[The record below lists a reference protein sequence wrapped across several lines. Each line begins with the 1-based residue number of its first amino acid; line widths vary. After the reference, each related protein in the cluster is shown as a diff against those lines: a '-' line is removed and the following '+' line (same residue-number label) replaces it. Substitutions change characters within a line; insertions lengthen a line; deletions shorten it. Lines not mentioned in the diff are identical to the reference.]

1 MIIHLN
7 ENTLNRLFLIEGI
20 TDTTYHYCCFETLY
34 GMLKDGEIKLTM
46 TSNRQD
52 AYHKTKLFYLSTQ
65 RSKSLRFGYAR
76 NSHNKCRVELD
87 GYQLKADGYE
97 GMPLDYW
104 GASMGK
110 QSDIGLSASRIG
122 AQYGEFFKPDSGE
135 KRQKVM
141 DLQAPCSNFEFEDRI
156 FSDKPSLPL
165 KYIRR
170 VDCLVDNNRHPFEK
184 AILELA
190 ENNGIRVFFYNN
202 EKDFILQTE
211 NTINQE
217 IMSLDGEFEKENEI
231 SEERKE
237 RSLIYPIAVLLS
249 IIFYTKPHYNEEDYI
264 KINEESKEILSR
276 FGLEKFYESVVNLI
290 PENIMWADTRCT
302 AIEDTMRKLNTK
314 SGTNC
319 KLSNNVMLLGQYVL
333 NLYGANS
340 FSLLRAYLEK
350 YNRGDKDED
359 NIIQDSVKCVMYSYW
374 GSDSWDMVIGD
385 RKFWEWFDK
394 GQFYDEISRQL
405 DNDEFNKQYGEA
417 PVITHKS
424 KTNES
429 FKKYL
434 QHIMHNDNLS
444 LYDGSVI
451 LSKIYNNN
459 KEKMEET
466 FGRAV
471 KPIILTKDNF
481 FDYELMLN
489 FSDRFD
495 VEKKLFLN
503 SKESWDYRQKR
514 VSQS

>member
-20 TDTTYHYCCFETLY
+20 SDTTYHYCSIDSLY
-34 GMLKDGEIKLTM
+34 SILKDGDIKLTM
-46 TSNRQD
+46 SSNKAD
-52 AYHKTKLFYLSTQ
+52 SYHKTKLFYLSTQ

-104 GASMGK
+104 GAFMGK
-110 QSDIGLSASRIG
+110 QSDIGLNAPRVKTFFGNRFDTDNQKNREAVLNAQAG
-122 AQYGEFFKPDSGE
+122 AT
-135 KRQKVM
+135 
-141 DLQAPCSNFEFEDRI
+141 NFEFEDRI
-156 FSDKPSLPL
+156 FSETPSLPL
-165 KYIRR
+165 KYIKR
-170 VDCLVDNNRHPFEK
+170 VDCLVNKIAPVDK
-184 AILELA
+184 AILTLA
-190 ENNGIRVFFYNN
+190 KDNGVNVFFYNS
-202 EKDFILQTE
+202 ERDFILQTE
-211 NTINQE
+211 NVINKE
-217 IMSLDGEFEKENEI
+217 ILMSDGEFE
-231 SEERKE
+231 EEPERIRPEYKE
-237 RSLIYPIAVLLS
+237 RSAIDIIATLCGML
-249 IIFYTKPHYNEEDYI
+249 FYTKPHFSSGDYTRI
-264 KINEESKEILSR
+264 ESETMDVLSK
-276 FGLEKFYESVVNLI
+276 FGLEKFYKLVIDKI
-290 PENIMWADTRCT
+290 PEKIRWVEEACS
-302 AIEDTMRKLNTK
+302 TMSDRLRKLNTDSNTK
-314 SGTNC
+314 TNF
-319 KLSNNVMLLGQYVL
+319 SDNVMLLGQYVL
-333 NLYGANS
+333 NSYGVNNFGALRTY
-340 FSLLRAYLEK
+340 FSNYWNNKKENDRVV
-350 YNRGDKDED
+350 
-359 NIIQDSVKCVMYSYW
+359 QDSVKCVMYSYW

-495 VEKKLFLN
+495 VEEKLFLN

>member
-1 MIIHLN
+1 M
-7 ENTLNRLFLIEGI
+7 
-20 TDTTYHYCCFETLY
+20 DV
-34 GMLKDGEIKLTM
+34 
-46 TSNRQD
+46 
-52 AYHKTKLFYLSTQ
+52 LS
-65 RSKSLRFGYAR
+65 K
-76 NSHNKCRVELD
+76 
-87 GYQLKADGYE
+87 
-97 GMPLDYW
+97 
-104 GASMGK
+104 
-110 QSDIGLSASRIG
+110 
-122 AQYGEFFKPDSGE
+122 
-135 KRQKVM
+135 
-141 DLQAPCSNFEFEDRI
+141 
-156 FSDKPSLPL
+156 
-165 KYIRR
+165 
-170 VDCLVDNNRHPFEK
+170 
-184 AILELA
+184 
-190 ENNGIRVFFYNN
+190 
-202 EKDFILQTE
+202 
-211 NTINQE
+211 
-217 IMSLDGEFEKENEI
+217 
-231 SEERKE
+231 
-237 RSLIYPIAVLLS
+237 
-249 IIFYTKPHYNEEDYI
+249 
-264 KINEESKEILSR
+264 
-276 FGLEKFYESVVNLI
+276 FGLEKFYKPVIDKI
-290 PENIMWADTRCT
+290 PEKRCWVEE
-302 AIEDTMRKLNTK
+302 ACSTMSDRLRKLNTDPNTK
-314 SGTNC
+314 TNF
-319 KLSNNVMLLGQYVL
+319 SDNVMLLGQYVL
-333 NLYGANS
+333 NSYGVNNFGALRTY
-340 FSLLRAYLEK
+340 FSNYWNNKKENDRVV
-350 YNRGDKDED
+350 
-359 NIIQDSVKCVMYSYW
+359 QDSVKCVMYSYW

-495 VEKKLFLN
+495 VEEKLFLN